1 MLTPVDIDNK
11 TFKKVKFG
19 GYDINDVEEFL
30 VEVMN
35 SYETLYKENS
45 ELKDKI
51 TIMQESVS
59 YYKSLEDGVSKTIEN
74 AQTAADE
81 IRKAS
86 EREAEVIKKEARL
99 EAEKEIEEIKEEIV
113 KKQIEL
119 EEAKKQIQ
127 IYKIKVRSM
136 LEAQLK
142 IIDDEN

>member
-99 EAEKEIEEIKEEIV
+99 EAEKEIEEIKEEIT

-142 IIDDEN
+142 IIDDED